1 MRDIMNVQPLRSK
14 VIVAE
19 NYIESRSESGL
30 ILDGIDSLR
39 QTPHATVL
47 AIGPEVTDVAVGD
60 VVMLEWNKATII
72 TVDGAQRAVIDQSNI
87 MMVIE

>member
-1 MRDIMNVQPLRSK
+1 MRDIMNVQPLHSK

-19 NYIESRSESGL
+19 NYIESKSESGI
-30 ILDGIDSLR
+30 ILDGVDSLR

-87 MMVIE
+87 MMVVE

>member
-1 MRDIMNVQPLRSK
+1 MRDIMNVQPLHSK

-19 NYIESRSESGL
+19 NYIESRTESGL

-39 QTPHATVL
+39 QTPQATVL
-47 AIGPEVTDVAVGD
+47 AIGPDVTDVAVGD

-87 MMVIE
+87 IMVIE

>member
-1 MRDIMNVQPLRSK
+1 MNVQPLRSK

-19 NYIESRSESGL
+19 NYIESKSESGI